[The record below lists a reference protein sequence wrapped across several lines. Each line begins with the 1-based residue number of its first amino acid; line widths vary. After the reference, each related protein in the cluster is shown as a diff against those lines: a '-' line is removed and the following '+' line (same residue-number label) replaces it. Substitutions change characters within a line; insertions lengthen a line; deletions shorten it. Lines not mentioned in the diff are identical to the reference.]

1 MRALGGGIGWWIEME
16 PEGNNEIR
24 TRDGVGGTERG
35 SGREIPILGW
45 NLEASS
51 GGVIPPFLPPLP
63 SPYQGPQTSLIL
75 SLLKL
80 GPSYTG
86 DRGEEL
92 RLQGLS

>member
-1 MRALGGGIGWWIEME
+1 MDRDGARGGIMRSESGME
-16 PEGNNEIR
+16 LEGQRER
-24 TRDGVGGTERG
+24 LCGRD
-35 SGREIPILGW
+35 IPVLGW

-51 GGVIPPFLPPLP
+51 GGAIPPLLPPLP
-63 SPYQGPQTSLIL
+63 SPYQAPQTSLIL